1 MNRKD
6 VREWV
11 SKWDIDAVI
20 LIYNL
25 LLKRK
30 DELET
35 EDEIMLMEETKK
47 EIRRRTH
54 ASYFE
59 EINPKQFQRN

>member
-11 SKWDIDAVI
+11 SKWDKDAVI
-20 LIYNL
+20 LVYNL
-25 LLKRK
+25 LLNRSDKEK
-30 DELET
+30 TQDEKMIE
-35 EDEIMLMEETKK
+35 EETLR
-47 EIRRRTH
+47 EIRRRAN

-59 EINPKQFQRN
+59 KVSAC

>member
-1 MNRKD
+1 MKRKD

-25 LLKRK
+25 LLNRK

-35 EDEIMLMEETKK
+35 EDEIMLMEETKR
-47 EIRRRTH
+47 EIRRRVY
-54 ASYFE
+54 ASELE
-59 EINPKQFQRN
+59 EIISKQFQRN

>member
-20 LIYNL
+20 LVYNL
-25 LLKRK
+25 LLNRK
-30 DELET
+30 DEDKT
-35 EDEIMLMEETKK
+35 KDEIMLEEETLR
-47 EIRRRTH
+47 EIRRRAN

-59 EINPKQFQRN
+59 EVGNFKL

>member
-20 LIYNL
+20 LVYNL
-25 LLKRK
+25 LLNRK
-30 DELET
+30 DEDKT
-35 EDEIMLMEETKK
+35 KDEIMLEEETLR
-47 EIRRRTH
+47 EIRRRAN

-59 EINPKQFQRN
+59 KVSAS

>member
-20 LIYNL
+20 LIYSL
-25 LLKRK
+25 LLDRK
-30 DELET
+30 DELQT
-35 EDEIMLMEETKK
+35 KDEIMLMEETKR
-47 EIRRRTH
+47 EIRRRVY
-54 ASYFE
+54 ASELE
-59 EINPKQFQRN
+59 EIISKQFQRN

>member
-1 MNRKD
+1 MNRKE
-6 VREWV
+6 VRGWV

-25 LLKRK
+25 LLNRNDKDKTK
-30 DELET
+30 DEKIIE
-35 EDEIMLMEETKK
+35 EETLR
-47 EIRRRTH
+47 EIRRRAN

-59 EINPKQFQRN
+59 EVSAS

>member
-6 VREWV
+6 FREQV

-20 LIYNL
+20 LVYNL
-25 LLKRK
+25 LLNRK
-30 DELET
+30 DKDKT
-35 EDEIMLMEETKK
+35 QDEKLIEEETLR
-47 EIRRRTH
+47 EIRRRAN

-59 EINPKQFQRN
+59 EISAS

>member
-1 MNRKD
+1 MKRKD

-25 LLKRK
+25 LLNRNDK
-30 DELET
+30 DKT
-35 EDEIMLMEETKK
+35 EDEIMMEEEMLR
-47 EIRRRTH
+47 EIRRRAN

-59 EINPKQFQRN
+59 EASHCKL

>member
-6 VREWV
+6 VRSWV

-20 LIYNL
+20 LVYNL
-25 LLKRK
+25 LLNRNDK
-30 DELET
+30 DKT
-35 EDEIMLMEETKK
+35 TDEIMMEEETLR
-47 EIRRRTH
+47 EIRRREN

-59 EINPKQFQRN
+59 EVSAI

>member
-6 VREWV
+6 VRNWV

-20 LIYNL
+20 LVYNL
-25 LLKRK
+25 LLNRNDK
-30 DELET
+30 DKT
-35 EDEIMLMEETKK
+35 TDEIMMEEETLR
-47 EIRRRTH
+47 EIRRREN

-59 EINPKQFQRN
+59 EVSAS

>member
-6 VREWV
+6 FREQV

-20 LIYNL
+20 LVYNL
-25 LLKRK
+25 LRNRNDK
-30 DELET
+30 DKT
-35 EDEIMLMEETKK
+35 QDEKMMEEETLR
-47 EIRRRTH
+47 EIRRRAN

-59 EINPKQFQRN
+59 EISAS

>member
-25 LLKRK
+25 LLNRNDK
-30 DELET
+30 DKT
-35 EDEIMLMEETKK
+35 KDEIMMEEETLR
-47 EIRRRTH
+47 EIRRRAN
-54 ASYFE
+54 ASNFKE
-59 EINPKQFQRN
+59 VNAS

>member
-1 MNRKD
+1 MKRKD

-20 LIYNL
+20 LIYSL
-25 LLKRK
+25 LSKRK

-35 EDEIMLMEETKK
+35 EDEIMLMEETKR
-47 EIRRRTH
+47 EIRRRMY
-54 ASYFE
+54 ARNFE
-59 EINPKQFQRN
+59 EIISKQFQGN

>member
-1 MNRKD
+1 MRRKD

-47 EIRRRTH
+47 EIRRRVY
-54 ASYFE
+54 ARNFK
-59 EINPKQFQRN
+59 EINLF

>member
-1 MNRKD
+1 MNRED

-20 LIYNL
+20 LIYSL
-25 LLKRK
+25 LSNRK

-35 EDEIMLMEETKK
+35 KDEIMLMEETKR
-47 EIRRRTH
+47 EIRRRLY
-54 ASYFE
+54 ASELE
-59 EINPKQFQRN
+59 EIISKQFQGN

>member
-25 LLKRK
+25 LLNRK
-30 DELET
+30 DELDT
-35 EDEIMLMEETKK
+35 KDEIMLMEETKR
-47 EIRRRTH
+47 EIRRRAN
-54 ASYFE
+54 ASYFKE
-59 EINPKQFQRN
+59 VSAC

>member
-1 MNRKD
+1 MNRRD

-25 LLKRK
+25 LLNRK
-30 DELET
+30 DELDT
-35 EDEIMLMEETKK
+35 KDEIMLIEETKR
-47 EIRRRTH
+47 EIRRRAD

-59 EINPKQFQRN
+59 EVIAN

>member
-1 MNRKD
+1 MKRKD

-25 LLKRK
+25 LLKRNDK
-30 DELET
+30 DKT
-35 EDEIMLMEETKK
+35 EDEIMMEEEMLR
-47 EIRRRTH
+47 EIRRRAN

-59 EINPKQFQRN
+59 EVGNFKL

>member
-1 MNRKD
+1 MNRRD

-25 LLKRK
+25 LLNRK
-30 DELET
+30 DELDT
-35 EDEIMLMEETKK
+35 KDEIMLMEETKR
-47 EIRRRTH
+47 EIRRRAD

-59 EINPKQFQRN
+59 EVIAN

>member
-6 VREWV
+6 FRERV

-20 LIYNL
+20 LVYNL
-25 LLKRK
+25 LLNRK
-30 DELET
+30 DKDKTQDEKMLE
-35 EDEIMLMEETKK
+35 EETLR
-47 EIRRRTH
+47 EIGRRAN

-59 EINPKQFQRN
+59 EISAS

>member
-11 SKWDIDAVI
+11 GKWDKDAVI
-20 LIYNL
+20 LVYNL
-25 LLKRK
+25 LLNRNDKDKSK
-30 DELET
+30 DEKMIE
-35 EDEIMLMEETKK
+35 EETLR
-47 EIRRRTH
+47 EIRRRAN

-59 EINPKQFQRN
+59 EISAS

>member
-1 MNRKD
+1 MKRKD

-25 LLKRK
+25 LLNRNDK
-30 DELET
+30 DKT
-35 EDEIMLMEETKK
+35 EDEIMMEEEMLR
-47 EIRRRTH
+47 EIRRRAN

-59 EINPKQFQRN
+59 EVGNFKL

>member
-1 MNRKD
+1 MNRKE
-6 VREWV
+6 VRGWV

-25 LLKRK
+25 LLNRNDKDKTK
-30 DELET
+30 DETMIE
-35 EDEIMLMEETKK
+35 EETLR
-47 EIRRRTH
+47 EIRRRAN

-59 EINPKQFQRN
+59 EVSAS

>member
-1 MNRKD
+1 MKRKD

-25 LLKRK
+25 LLNRK

-35 EDEIMLMEETKK
+35 EDEIMLMEETKR
-47 EIRRRTH
+47 EIRRRMY
-54 ASYFE
+54 ARNFE
-59 EINPKQFQRN
+59 EIISKQFQGN

>member
-25 LLKRK
+25 LLNRK
-30 DELET
+30 DELDT
-35 EDEIMLMEETKK
+35 KDEIMLMEETKR
-47 EIRRRTH
+47 EIRRRAD
-54 ASYFE
+54 ASYFKE
-59 EINPKQFQRN
+59 VSAN

>member
-25 LLKRK
+25 LLNRNDK
-30 DELET
+30 DKT
-35 EDEIMLMEETKK
+35 QDEIMMEEETLR
-47 EIRRRTH
+47 EIRRRAD
-54 ASYFE
+54 ASNFE
-59 EINPKQFQRN
+59 ETSAS

>member
-25 LLKRK
+25 LLNRK

-35 EDEIMLMEETKK
+35 EDEIMLMEETKR
-47 EIRRRTH
+47 EIRRRAD

-59 EINPKQFQRN
+59 EIGAKQFQRN

>member
-1 MNRKD
+1 MKRKD

-25 LLKRK
+25 LLNRNDK
-30 DELET
+30 DKT
-35 EDEIMLMEETKK
+35 QDEIMMEEETLR
-47 EIRRRTH
+47 EIRRR
-54 ASYFE
+54 ANESNFE
-59 EINPKQFQRN
+59 EISAS

>member
-1 MNRKD
+1 MKRKD

-25 LLKRK
+25 LLNRNDK
-30 DELET
+30 DKT
-35 EDEIMLMEETKK
+35 RDEKIIEEETLK
-47 EIRRRTH
+47 EIRRRAN

-59 EINPKQFQRN
+59 EVSAS

>member
-6 VREWV
+6 VRNWV

-20 LIYNL
+20 LVYNL
-25 LLKRK
+25 LLNRSDK
-30 DELET
+30 DKT
-35 EDEIMLMEETKK
+35 QDEIMIEEETLR
-47 EIRRRTH
+47 EIRRRAD

-59 EINPKQFQRN
+59 EISAS

>member
-1 MNRKD
+1 MKRKD

-25 LLKRK
+25 LLNRNDK
-30 DELET
+30 DKT
-35 EDEIMLMEETKK
+35 EDEKMLMEETLR

-59 EINPKQFQRN
+59 EIGAKQFQRN

>member
-25 LLKRK
+25 LLNRNDK
-30 DELET
+30 DKT
-35 EDEIMLMEETKK
+35 QDEIMMEEETLR
-47 EIRRRTH
+47 EIRRR
-54 ASYFE
+54 ANESNFE
-59 EINPKQFQRN
+59 EISAS

>member
-1 MNRKD
+1 MNRRD

-20 LIYNL
+20 LVYNL
-25 LLKRK
+25 LLNRNDK
-30 DELET
+30 DKT
-35 EDEIMLMEETKK
+35 QDEKIIEEETLR
-47 EIRRRTH
+47 EIRRRVN

-59 EINPKQFQRN
+59 EISAS